1 MNHETIVHIID
12 KITKNRN
19 RKYMSSGILILKCKE
34 CNSEVL
40 GRQRRKFVLCDKCQ
54 MKNYV
59 ENQKKG
65 REIVKNSFVRYWKKV
80 KLKY

>member
-1 MNHETIVHIID
+1 
-12 KITKNRN
+12 
-19 RKYMSSGILILKCKE
+19 MSSGILILKCNA

-65 REIVKNSFVRYWKKV
+65 REIVKDSFVRY
-80 KLKY
+80 